1 MRLGNMSQRPISQ
14 QSDDPA
20 PRFKWSQKGQQ
31 TNVGASSLGEV
42 NASAPRTIGAKE
54 SAGRRQLE
62 LLWERIQQN
71 QRVEKIAG
79 WLRRLGLASIWA
91 SIGTFVSSLPHAA
104 RTCAN
109 VITQQAAPF
118 RGGLAAGAVG
128 LLILGIVLLAWA
140 AKRWLL

>member
-1 MRLGNMSQRPISQ
+1 MNQRPISQ
-14 QSDDPA
+14 QSDDRA
-20 PRFKWSQKGQQ
+20 PRFKWSQKGR
-31 TNVGASSLGEV
+31 TADVGAPPLAEV
-42 NASAPRTIGAKE
+42 NASGPRLNGANE

-79 WLRRLGLASIWA
+79 WIKRLGLASIWA
-91 SIGTFVSSLPHAA
+91 SIGTFVNSLPQAA
-104 RTCAN
+104 RTCGN

-118 RGGLAAGAVG
+118 RVGLAAGAVG

-140 AKRWLL
+140 AKRWLF

>member
-1 MRLGNMSQRPISQ
+1 MNQRPISQ
-14 QSDDPA
+14 QPDDPA
-20 PRFKWSQKGQQ
+20 PRFKWSQKGPP
-31 TNVGASSLGEV
+31 TKVGAPSLGEV
-42 NASAPRTIGAKE
+42 NASAPRTIEEKE

-62 LLWERIQQN
+62 LLWERIQRN

-109 VITQQAAPF
+109 VITQQATPF

>member
-1 MRLGNMSQRPISQ
+1 MRLGNMNQRPISQ
-14 QSDDPA
+14 QFDDPA

-31 TNVGASSLGEV
+31 TNADASYLDDA
-42 NASAPRTIGAKE
+42 NASASRTSGAKE
-54 SAGRRQLE
+54 SSGRRQLE
-62 LLWERIQQN
+62 LLWERIQRN

-79 WLRRLGLASIWA
+79 RLRRLGLASIWA
-91 SIGTFVSSLPHAA
+91 SIGTFLSSLPHAA

-109 VITQQAAPF
+109 VITQQATPF

>member
-1 MRLGNMSQRPISQ
+1 MRFGNMNQRSISQ
-14 QSDDPA
+14 QSDAPA

-31 TNVGASSLGEV
+31 TNVGASYLDEA
-42 NASAPRTIGAKE
+42 NASASRTSEAKE

-128 LLILGIVLLAWA
+128 LLIVGIVLLAWA